1 MQKKK
6 RLRKKYFSL
15 RKKKYFDV
23 NSSFFKPLLK
33 LFKNRCFKK
42 SIYLSIYYPS
52 SYEVNVIKL
61 LDIINKKK
69 VKTILPVINDRNSM
83 DFHEWK
89 KGDILHVNKYGMLEP
104 NSSSKKVIP
113 NIMLVPLLAFDNKNN
128 RLGYGG
134 GYYDRYLSKYLRKN
148 KNLLTIGVAFSFQEH
163 NKLPIS
169 NSDIKLNYVLTEKGL
184 VQWEF

>member
-1 MQKKK
+1 MQNKE

-15 RKKKYFDV
+15 RKKKYFDI
-23 NSSFFKPLLK
+23 NPSFFKPLLK
-33 LFKNRCFKK
+33 LIKNKYLKK

-61 LDIINKKK
+61 LDINNKKK
-69 VKTILPVINDRNSM
+69 VKTILPVINEQNSM
-83 DFHEWK
+83 NFYKWK

-113 NIMLVPLLAFDNKNN
+113 NIMLVPMLAFDNKKN

-134 GYYDRYLSKYLRKN
+134 GYYDRYLYKYLKRN
-148 KNLLTIGVAFSFQEH
+148 KNLLSVGVAFSFQEH
-163 NKLPIS
+163 KKLPIS
-169 NSDIKLNYVLTEKGL
+169 NRDVKLNYVLTEKGL
-184 VQWEF
+184 V